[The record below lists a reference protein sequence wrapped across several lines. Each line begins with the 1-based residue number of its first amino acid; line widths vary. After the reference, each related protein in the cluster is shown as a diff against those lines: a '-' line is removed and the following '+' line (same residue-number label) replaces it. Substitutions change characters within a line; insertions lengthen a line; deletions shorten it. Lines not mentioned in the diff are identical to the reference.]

1 MVEITYQMVLST
13 LQTVGILVGI
23 AYYVMTLNYT
33 RRNQQQQL
41 ETRQAQLFMPIHSV
55 YQSEDHIKAVS
66 EIQKWE
72 WEDYDDY
79 MAKYG
84 EEVNPEAYMMY
95 RKVFGF
101 LEGLG
106 VLVRRRLIDPSLVD
120 DLMSGLVIR
129 YWEKFEPIFVERR
142 RQLNWPQVAEQIE
155 YLYHQVKP
163 IAERQLRELTTP

>member
-1 MVEITYQMVLST
+1 MVEIETISIVFTGLSISLAAFYYIST
-13 LQTVGILVGI
+13 LR
-23 AYYVMTLNYT
+23 NT
-33 RRNQQQQL
+33 RKNQELQL
-41 ETRQAQLFMPIHSV
+41 ETRQAQLFMPIYST
-55 YQSEDHIKAVS
+55 YQSEDHIKAFS
-66 EIQKWE
+66 EVMQWE

-84 EEVNPEAYMMY
+84 SEVNPEAYLMY

-106 VLVRRRLIDPSLVD
+106 VLVRRGLIDPSLVD
-120 DLMSGLVIR
+120 DLMSGAILS

-155 YLYHQVKP
+155 YLYYQVRP
-163 IAERQLRELTTP
+163 IAEIQRRELTTP